1 MVRSYYLLVLLM
13 VVPLVGCAAGPR
25 ACRQDLVGLDKL
37 VGREVEV
44 SDGAYRLL
52 ADGSTR
58 GRFPCS
64 VGVAK
69 FVRQGEVGCGSQEHL
84 SLASLGRKGVVY
96 WNELFD
102 DISAVSE
109 VFPIESGHLPTESVE
124 AGDVVAA
131 AARLHAG
138 LCVVVSDGCVSGTG
152 RQAVA
157 AVYDATTGLP
167 VVVAKSDV
175 ISCCCESADS
185 GCCEDGVRRQ
195 ATGQLEKLV
204 HRAMWELVQ
213 RDEGTTTQSSPWSQW
228 QADQPII
235 LVPVKR

>member
-1 MVRSYYLLVLLM
+1 M
-13 VVPLVGCAAGPR
+13 VVALVGCAAAPR
-25 ACRQDLVGLDKL
+25 TCRQHLVGLEKL

-44 SDGAYRLL
+44 ADGAYRLL

-64 VGVAK
+64 VAVAK

-84 SLASLGRKGVVY
+84 ALVSLGRKGVVC

-102 DISAVSE
+102 NVSAVSE
-109 VFPIESGHLPTESVE
+109 VFPIESRHLPTESVE
-124 AGDVVAA
+124 AADVVAA

-138 LCVVVSDGCVSGTG
+138 LCVVLSDGCVAETG

-157 AVYDATTGLP
+157 AVYDVTTGLP
-167 VVVAKSDV
+167 LVVAKSDV
-175 ISCCCESADS
+175 ISCCGESAD
-185 GCCEDGVRRQ
+185 GRCCGDGVRRQ

-204 HRAMWELVQ
+204 HRAIWQLVQ

-228 QADQPII
+228 KADQPMI
-235 LVPVKR
+235 LVPVER

>member
-1 MVRSYYLLVLLM
+1 M

-25 ACRQDLVGLDKL
+25 ACRQQLVGLEKL

-44 SDGAYRLL
+44 ADGAYKLL

-64 VGVAK
+64 VAVAK
-69 FVRQGEVGCGSQEHL
+69 FVQQDEVGCCSKGHL
-84 SLASLGRKGVVY
+84 SLVSLGRKGVVY

-102 DISAVSE
+102 NVSAVSE
-109 VFPIESGHLPTESVE
+109 VFPIESGHLPTESV
-124 AGDVVAA
+124 AAADVVAA

-138 LCVVVSDGCVSGTG
+138 LCVMVSDGCVAGTG

-157 AVYDATTGLP
+157 AVYDVPTGLP
-167 VVVAKSDV
+167 LVVAKSDA
-175 ISCCCESADS
+175 ISCCGESVD
-185 GCCEDGVRRQ
+185 GRCCGDGVGRQ

-204 HRAMWELVQ
+204 HRAIWELVQ
-213 RDEGTTTQSSPWSQW
+213 RDEGTTTQASPWSQW
-228 QADQPII
+228 QADRPMI
-235 LVPVKR
+235 LVPVER